1 MSLPSSFTIFSPSFS
16 LLKSIT
22 PEKYLAHSQKFLEQ
36 LPKWKEVAIAISF
49 ISFGT
54 LLISAALAVIIEDEA
69 KSESEQGRGYKI
81 AMGCGVAS
89 LVTLFIALAAY
100 PTMTYG
106 IQPMLEKRIDW
117 LQTAL
122 SS

>member
-22 PEKYLAHSQKFLEQ
+22 PAEYLAQSQKFLEQ
-36 LPKWKEVAIAISF
+36 LPKWKEIALGISIISF
-49 ISFGT
+49 TT
-54 LLISAALAVIIEDEA
+54 LIFSAAVAVIIEDEA
-69 KSESEQGRGYKI
+69 KSESEQGKGYKF
-81 AMGCGVAS
+81 AMGCGIAS

-117 LQTAL
+117 LQLAL
-122 SS
+122 NS